1 MKKILR
7 LIPYSIIT
15 SLSVPIFLP
24 TLNNERTI
32 YYFAQESNKQ
42 YPLHQYND
50 DKTEIKKI
58 GYYKHPNTN
67 KITIRPIP
75 YYVKKVATELP
86 TEIESLY
93 RAFAYRYSHHD
104 SITGFE
110 NWDTKNVKDM
120 SYVFFENHII
130 NTDLSAWKT
139 DNVTNM
145 TGMFKNATK
154 FNNGDKSLSWTT
166 NNVESMESMFDGAE
180 SFKQNLMSWNVEK
193 VTKNKNFSRA
203 SGIFEYI
210 DKKPKWKNSNEEN
223 DPVIKKEENTTP
235 RVIIHPTP
243 TPKPKVTLPLAKI
256 INRTN
261 ETKPTLKPNSG
272 QELPKSNITTSKQ
285 ENKKLSTPAI
295 VGIVVGSQVV
305 LTSLAAGIPYLIKR
319 FKK

>member
-1 MKKILR
+1 MKKILK

-15 SLSVPIFLP
+15 SLSIPIFLP

-42 YPLHQYND
+42 YPLHQYNE

-58 GYYKHPNTN
+58 GYYKHPTTN
-67 KITIRPIP
+67 KVTIRPIP
-75 YYVKKVATELP
+75 FYVKKVPTDLP

-93 RAFAYRYSHHD
+93 RAFSYRYSHHD
-104 SITGFE
+104 PITGFE
-110 NWDTKNVKDM
+110 KWDTSKIKDM

-154 FNNGDKSLSWTT
+154 FDNGGKSLSWTT

-203 SGIFEYI
+203 SGIFSDEN
-210 DKKPKWKNSNEEN
+210 KKPKWKNLKEEN
-223 DPVIKKEENTTP
+223 DPVIKKEENKTP
-235 RVIIHPTP
+235 KVIIHPTP

-261 ETKPTLKPNSG
+261 ETKPTLKPNLG
-272 QELPKSNITTSKQ
+272 QELSKSNIATSKQ

>member
-7 LIPYSIIT
+7 LIPYFIIT
-15 SLSVPIFLP
+15 SLSTPIFLS
-24 TLNNERTI
+24 TLNNERRI
-32 YYFAQESNKQ
+32 YYYAQESNKQ

-58 GYYKHPNTN
+58 GYYKHPTTN
-67 KITIRPIP
+67 KVTIRPIP
-75 YYVKKVATELP
+75 FYVKKVPTNLP

-93 RAFAYRYSHHD
+93 RAFSYRYSHHD
-104 SITGFE
+104 PVTGFE
-110 NWDTKNVKDM
+110 KWDTSKIKDM

-154 FNNGDKSLSWTT
+154 FDNGGKSLSWTT

-180 SFKQNLMSWNVEK
+180 SFKQNLISWNVEK

-203 SGIFEYI
+203 SGIFSDEN
-210 DKKPKWKNSNEEN
+210 KKPKWKNLKEEN
-223 DPVIKKEENTTP
+223 DPVIKKEENITSK
-235 RVIIHPTP
+235 VIIHPTP

-272 QELPKSNITTSKQ
+272 QEPPKSNINTTTQQS
-285 ENKKLSTPAI
+285 KKLSTPAI

>member
-1 MKKILR
+1 MKKILK

-15 SLSVPIFLP
+15 SLSIPIFLP

-42 YPLHQYND
+42 YPLHQYNE

-58 GYYKHPNTN
+58 GYYKHPTTN
-67 KITIRPIP
+67 KVTIRPIP
-75 YYVKKVATELP
+75 FYVKKVPTDLP

-93 RAFAYRYSHHD
+93 RAFSYRYSHHD
-104 SITGFE
+104 PITGFE
-110 NWDTKNVKDM
+110 KWDTSKIKDM

-154 FNNGDKSLSWTT
+154 FDNGGKSLSWTT

-180 SFKQNLMSWNVEK
+180 SFKQNLKDWKVDK
-193 VTKNKNFSRA
+193 VTRNKNFSRA
-203 SGIFEYI
+203 SGIFEHI
-210 DKKPKWKNSNEEN
+210 DKKPSWKVTEHN
-223 DPVIKKEENTTP
+223 DPIIKKPESTEP
-235 RVIIHPTP
+235 KVIVHPSP
-243 TPKPKVTLPLAKI
+243 SKPKQSIPLTKLINPI
-256 INRTN
+256 I
-261 ETKPTLKPNSG
+261 KSKPNS
-272 QELPKSNITTSKQ
+272 EIPKTNLNTTTQQS
-285 ENKKLSTPAI
+285 KKLSTPAI

>member
-1 MKKILR
+1 MKKILK
-7 LIPYSIIT
+7 LIPYSIIA

-32 YYFAQESNKQ
+32 YYFTQESNKQ

-86 TEIESLY
+86 TKIESLY

-104 SITGFE
+104 PITGFE

-130 NTDLSAWKT
+130 NTDLSTWKT

-154 FNNGDKSLSWTT
+154 FDNGGKSLSWTT
-166 NNVESMESMFDGAE
+166 NNVESMEYMFDGAE

-203 SGIFEYI
+203 SGIFSDEN
-210 DKKPKWKNSNEEN
+210 KKPKWKNLKEEN
-223 DPVIKKEENTTP
+223 DPVIKKEENITP
-235 RVIIHPTP
+235 KVIIHPTP

-272 QELPKSNITTSKQ
+272 QKLPKSNITTSKQ